1 MIVRQWN
8 LPLNGKGIM
17 NSISRM
23 NIFDLPWYAELAP
36 ITIWVKM
43 DKTVAQ
49 ACLQTSVEYHLYFDV
64 GP

>member
-17 NSISRM
+17 NSIGRI
-23 NIFDLPWYAELAP
+23 NIFDLAWYAGFAP
-36 ITIWVKM
+36 ITIWVEM
-43 DKTVAQ
+43 DKTV
-49 ACLQTSVEYHLYFDV
+49 CLQTSVEYPLYFDV